1 MNIYRYSSDAFAT
14 LTLSNHDVKKLIEVL
29 DLDSDICIVRGE
41 YLLCD
46 RDCPSPVLLRK
57 NEIVYFARH
66 YYRIPFYKE
75 VYVSNTYFG
84 VFVLSRCIGI
94 NEWSHHFINT
104 VDSVDFIHKHES
116 KFHRI

>member
-41 YLLCD
+41 YLICD
-46 RDCPSPVLLRK
+46 RSCPNPTLLRK
-57 NEIVYFARH
+57 NEIMYLARH

-94 NEWSHHFINT
+94 NEWSNHFINT

-116 KFHRI
+116 KLHRI

>member
-14 LTLSNHDVKKLIEVL
+14 LTLSNHDVKKLIEIL

-41 YLLCD
+41 YLICD
-46 RDCPSPVLLRK
+46 RSCPNPVLLRK

-94 NEWSHHFINT
+94 NEWSNHFINT

>member
-1 MNIYRYSSDAFAT
+1 MDIYRHSSDAFAT
-14 LTLSNHDVKKLIEVL
+14 LSLSNHDVKKLIEVL
-29 DLDSDICIVRGE
+29 GLDSDICIVRGE
-41 YLLCD
+41 FFLCD
-46 RDCPSPVLLRK
+46 RSCPNPVFLRK
-57 NEIVYFARH
+57 NEIMHLTRH

-94 NEWSHHFINT
+94 NEWSNHFINT
-104 VDSVDFIHKHES
+104 VDSVDFIHKRES

>member
-1 MNIYRYSSDAFAT
+1 MDIYRYGSDAFAT
-14 LTLSNHDVKKLIEVL
+14 LTLSNHDIKKLIEVL

-41 YLLCD
+41 YFLRYKD
-46 RDCPSPVLLRK
+46 YPNPVLLRK

-84 VFVLSRCIGI
+84 VFVLSRCVCI
-94 NEWSHHFINT
+94 NEWSNHFINT